1 MFLVDK
7 YYNDTNYII
16 CHSSILRKL
25 VNSFDSHIKIYKNIL
40 KIKNNELLPSPTMMT
55 EMNHLTL
62 PQNVKHLDE
71 TLSFSSKEKDKITLG
86 KKQSF
91 FPNETTLSE
100 REFLP
105 YTALQCNET
114 LSFSSKEKDKITLGK
129 KQSFFPN
136 ETMRYSNF
144 QHLIV
149 YGPEGCSKEYL
160 INKLLEKIFGKN
172 SIELKDVEYTVCG
185 YSNTK
190 TKIMIKQSKHH
201 IIIEPNSNGFDKY
214 LIQEII
220 QDYAK
225 SELLNIIKNRKLFKV
240 VIINKIDN
248 LSYYAQASLRRTMEI
263 YSNSCK
269 FILIS
274 DQLSKIIEPLR
285 SRCLLV
291 RVPLPK
297 KEQILDTLLYI
308 CDKENITIDFN
319 NLYTIIQNANNKM
332 SHAIL
337 LLELYN
343 HNIKYENDWE
353 IVIESIINNIIDVNI
368 NNIKQL
374 YKIIKIIREQFYILF
389 ITNISTQLILR
400 KIMLKLIS
408 KTNNIQLKYNIINIT
423 SIFEQRL
430 SQGTRH
436 NIHSEAYIIRLIHL
450 FIDYHKNN
458 ITNYNMNNISEYND
472 VLEI

>member
-25 VNSFDSHIKIYKNIL
+25 VNSFDTQQQTYQNIL
-40 KIKNNELLPSPTMMT
+40 KLLNSKQKQINSKNINKIEFSKSIKQNN
-55 EMNHLTL
+55 
-62 PQNVKHLDE
+62 D
-71 TLSFSSKEKDKITLG
+71 FSKEY
-86 KKQSF
+86 SVF
-91 FPNETTLSE
+91 SNEIIHINN
-100 REFLP
+100 
-105 YTALQCNET
+105 YT
-114 LSFSSKEKDKITLGK
+114 
-129 KQSFFPN
+129 
-136 ETMRYSNF
+136 RYSNF

-149 YGPEGCSKEYL
+149 YGPDGCSKDYL

-172 SIELKDVEYTVCG
+172 SVELKNVEYTVCG

-225 SELLNIIKNRKLFKV
+225 SELLNILKNRNLFKV

-291 RVPLPK
+291 RVPLPS

-308 CDKENITIDFN
+308 CNKENITINFN
-319 NLYTIIQNANNKM
+319 NLYTIIQNSDNKM

-343 HNIKYENDWE
+343 NNIKYGNDWE
-353 IVIESIINNIIDVNI
+353 IVIESIINNIINANI
-368 NNIKQL
+368 GNSKKL
-374 YKIIKIIREQFYILF
+374 YKIIKLIREQFYILF

-408 KTNNIQLKYNIINIT
+408 KTNNLLLKYNIINIT

-450 FIDYHKNN
+450 FTNYHKNN
-458 ITNYNMNNISEYND
+458 ITNYTINNISDYND